1 MRIALLAPLV
11 SPIAP
16 PFLGG
21 AQTMLY
27 DLAQNL
33 NDHGH
38 DVTLYAADG
47 SDVPGVH
54 MVHTGIDSAALAS
67 YQVQPQQT
75 AASPARPDDT
85 PIARA
90 FAHVYDLLARN
101 ATQHDIVH
109 AHAYDWAAF
118 AYARRQP
125 LPIVHTLHLP
135 ALDPLILDVLVSSG
149 ARTGRANSSGHGLA
163 LLRRDV
169 CAACAH
175 RRGDL
180 QWRGY

>member
-11 SPIAP
+11 SPLAP

-21 AQTMLY
+21 AQAMLY
-27 DLAQNL
+27 DLAQSL

-47 SDVPGVH
+47 SDVPGVQI
-54 MVHTGIDSAALAS
+54 VHTGIDSAALAS
-67 YQVQPQQT
+67 YQVQPQHVF
-75 AASPARPDDT
+75 ASRARPDDT

-90 FAHVYDLLARN
+90 FAHVYDLIAHN

-125 LPIVHTLHLP
+125 LPVVHTLHLP
-135 ALDPLILDVLVSSG
+135 ALDSQILDAIASPAPEHAAPVRLVTVSRS
-149 ARTGRANSSGHGLA
+149 
-163 LLRRDV
+163 
-169 CAACAH
+169 CA
-175 RRGDL
+175 DS
-180 QWRGY
+180 Y